1 MNKIVILAVAAAWA
15 AVLVP
20 PLLRS
25 RLENRPGSSVSDF
38 RRQLSTLQ
46 KTVPTRQ
53 MGPMR
58 GMARPLTH
66 APAARPTASVRTASR
81 MHSATLVDGR
91 AMAYDNAP
99 TGGLQ
104 RRAEYD
110 PTAGTQ
116 RVPARRVSRREA
128 IRRRR
133 TNVLF
138 LLAAATGLTL
148 FLAAST
154 SSSFWVYSFALAFV
168 ALCGYVY
175 KLAQLRQYELDSRQ
189 PDVRWYPHA

>member
-66 APAARPTASVRTASR
+66 APAARPTASARTASR
-81 MHSATLVDGR
+81 MHSATLADDR
-91 AMAYDNAP
+91 AMAYDSAP

-168 ALCGYVY
+168 VLCGYVY

>member
-1 MNKIVILAVAAAWA
+1 MNRIVLLAVAAAWA

-25 RLENRPGSSVSDF
+25 RFENRPGSSVSDF

-53 MGPMR
+53 MAPMR

-66 APAARPTASVRTASR
+66 AATTRPSAATRAATRS
-81 MHSATLVDGR
+81 HSGSFADERVV
-91 AMAYDNAP
+91 AYETAP

-104 RRAEYD
+104 RRAAYD
-110 PTAGTQ
+110 PTVGTQ
-116 RVPARRVSRREA
+116 RVPARHVSRREA

-133 TNVLF
+133 ANVLF
-138 LLAAATGLTL
+138 LLAITTGLTL
-148 FLAAST
+148 FLAATT
-154 SSSFWVYSFALAFV
+154 SSSFWVYSFAFSFV
-168 ALCGYVY
+168 ALCGFVY

>member
-1 MNKIVILAVAAAWA
+1 MNKIVLLAVAAAWA

-53 MGPMR
+53 VAPMR

-66 APAARPTASVRTASR
+66 AAPARPYASARTATRSHAVALADER
-81 MHSATLVDGR
+81 AT
-91 AMAYDNAP
+91 AYDGAP

-104 RRAEYD
+104 RRAAYD
-110 PTAGTQ
+110 PTAGTG
-116 RVPARRVSRREA
+116 RVPARRISRREA

-133 TNVLF
+133 ANVLF
-138 LLAAATGLTL
+138 LLVATTGLTL

-154 SSSFWVYSFALAFV
+154 SSSFWVYSFAFSFV
-168 ALCGYVY
+168 ALCGFVY
-175 KLAQLRQYELDSRQ
+175 KLAQLRQYELDSRH